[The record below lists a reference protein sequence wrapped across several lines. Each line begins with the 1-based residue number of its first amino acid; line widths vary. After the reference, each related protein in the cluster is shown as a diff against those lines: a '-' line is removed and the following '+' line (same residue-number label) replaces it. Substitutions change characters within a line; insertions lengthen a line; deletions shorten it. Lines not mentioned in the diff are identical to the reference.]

1 MIDFYTKLAIDFG
14 KKCLY
19 NSVMRIAKR
28 VGTFIVLAL
37 ILVSVGQP
45 VIAAQD
51 TGPVWFPETRH
62 TLRGEFLKFYYSV
75 SDPLTLF
82 GYPITGQFYDPTGHL
97 TQYFQRAR
105 FDLEDTPQGPVV
117 TSANLGWM
125 LYDDTGQPYNIQ
137 QTGPTCRL
145 FPATSKTV
153 CYAFLQFYD
162 AYQGEKYFGDPIS
175 GLEIRDGLIVQYFTK
190 VRMEWHSNLPEGRKV
205 KLTLLGRPAFDK
217 YVNDPSLLNSET
229 QSDAIFV
236 KPKVTNITAHAF
248 VQNALIG
255 PGSTQVVY
263 LIVQDQDLQPVS
275 GVEASIKIIWPDG
288 SVYPQKLPGS
298 TGPDG
303 VMQIPLTVGNFQPR
317 QVIQLEI
324 TASLGDKTSIAN
336 TWFRIWY

>member
-51 TGPVWFPETRH
+51 TGPEWFPQTQH
-62 TLRGEFLKFYYSV
+62 SIRGEFLKFYHSV

-82 GYPITGQFYDPTGHL
+82 GFPITDEYYDQTGVL

-105 FDLEDTPQGPVV
+105 FDLQNTDHGPVV
-117 TSANLGWM
+117 SLANLGWL

-162 AYQGEKYFGDPIS
+162 TYQGEKFFGDPIS
-175 GLEIRDGLIVQYFTK
+175 GLEIRDGMIVQYFSK
-190 VRMEWHSNLPEGRKV
+190 VRMEWHANLPEGRKV
-205 KLTLLGRPAFDK
+205 RLTQLGRTAFGMINGN
-217 YVNDPSLLNSET
+217 YQTLNGSPILVR
-229 QSDAIFV
+229 SPV
-236 KPKVTNITAHAF
+236 SSITARAF
-248 VQNALIG
+248 VRDALIG
-255 PGSTQVVY
+255 ANSTQTVY
-263 LIVQDQDLQPVS
+263 LIVQDQDNQPVA
-275 GVEASIKIIWPDG
+275 GVTVTVQVIRPDG
-288 SVYPQKLPGS
+288 SVFPMNILES

-303 VMQIPLTVGNFQPR
+303 VMQIPLTVGDFSPR
-317 QVIQLEI
+317 QVIQVVI
-324 TASLGDKTSIAN
+324 TASFEDKTAVAN